1 MYSTDIS
8 CVFETHSKSER
19 SRPIYP
25 GMKRPPRLLVAAL
38 AFLAV
43 LGALVS
49 GAYAAFSA
57 QTSNSGNSFTAA
69 SSFPSCNANLLFLN
83 GFEAGTL
90 TLAGGA
96 SFFSQQLGSS
106 GTASVDSAVKHNGL
120 YSLAIQKSAG
130 GSMALSGG
138 GAGAGT
144 LDVHFALRLPSLP
157 SSSVMLARFDLNSGL
172 LLNVRYDA
180 PSGKF
185 KLDWTGSGGSVLS
198 STTVQAGTWQSFD
211 VRISAA
217 SAPPR
222 ADWQVDGTAQPQLVS
237 TAAATTVNGGLLGS
251 VDATDSF
258 AANYDDVAASAAAAD
273 YPLGDGAVL
282 PLSPTSMGASNGAT
296 NFRDGTGAAID
307 ANSYT
312 ALDDQPLSST
322 ADWLKQVTAS
332 TSSYL
337 ELGLGDSSRTC
348 IEGVSAIVAYAAS
361 GTSGSNGATV
371 IHDGTIDRIVYSGP
385 MNSTS
390 LRYASAIV
398 PPAGAQWTRT
408 ELNALTARI
417 GYSSNVGSQP
427 YWHGLLLQYFSR

>member
-1 MYSTDIS
+1 M
-8 CVFETHSKSER
+8 SEAAALTPNPALNLRAFPADDPGVKR
-19 SRPIYP
+19 S
-25 GMKRPPRLLVAAL
+25 PRLLVAVL
-38 AFLAV
+38 ACLAV

-69 SSFPSCNANLLFLN
+69 GTFPSCQASLLFLN
-83 GFEAGTL
+83 GFEAGTV

-96 SFFSQQLGSS
+96 SFFSQQVGTSGSASADS
-106 GTASVDSAVKHNGL
+106 GVKHNGL
-120 YSLAIQKSAG
+120 YSLAIQKSTG

-138 GAGAGT
+138 GAAANS
-144 LDVHFALRLPSLP
+144 LAVHFAVRVASLP
-157 SSSVMLARFDLNSGL
+157 AGSVMLARFDLNSGV

-185 KLDWTGSGGSVLS
+185 KLDWTGSGGSALS
-198 STTVQAGTWQSFD
+198 STTVQAGAWHSID
-211 VRISAA
+211 LRLSAA

-222 ADWQVDGTAQPQLVS
+222 TDWQVDGAAQPQLSS

-251 VDATDSF
+251 VDSTDSF
-258 AANYDDVAASAAAAD
+258 SANYDDVAASAAAAD

-282 PLSPTSMGASNGAT
+282 SLSPTSMGASSGAA
-296 NFRDGTGAAID
+296 NFTDGTGAAID

-312 ALDDQPLSST
+312 AVDDQPLSST

-332 TSSYL
+332 GSSYL
-337 ELGLGDSSRTC
+337 ELGLGDASRTC

-361 GTSGSNGATV
+361 GTSASNGATV
-371 IHDGTIDRIVYSGP
+371 LRDGSVDRTVYGGP
-385 MNSTS
+385 MNTTS
-390 LRYASAIV
+390 LRYASTII
-398 PPAGAQWTRT
+398 PPAGGQWTRA

-417 GYSSNVGSQP
+417 GYSTNVGSQP
-427 YWHGLLLQYFSR
+427 YWHGLMLQYFSR